1 VFYNVSLCLSSFVY
15 LVVCC
20 VPASILYFFLHL
32 LSTSQ
37 LNNTSHHITLKR
49 ITSHHTTHTLIPSTL
64 PSFTHT
70 VQILTESDIEGFT
83 EDILLENKNKIKSS
97 ARDEMS
103 RIELSEWE
111 ENVKMSSVSALP
123 HIAKIGQSKDTST
136 GKIGKDGKIIR
147 EGGPSGRVFR
157 VVAMEPQDPEGV
169 DALTPDP
176 SHQLTLE
183 DPMSHST
190 YSGTVSTGHMS
201 APMLTRSIDL
211 AYSTIVNAVRKIN
224 SEALATLDVRY
235 TARPVQA
242 PLPSTTTTTSTSSAS
257 SSSSAASSSLSSAQ
271 AMAPTFGLT
280 ATQFF
285 GIGLPFARHAIE
297 MVPESCAALLFPS
310 PTPQYRPS
318 YRLPSKVLDQS
329 DIINSSLIFS
339 LVSTTPTPHISIL
352 AFL

>member
-1 VFYNVSLCLSSFVY
+1 M
-15 LVVCC
+15 
-20 VPASILYFFLHL
+20 
-32 LSTSQ
+32 
-37 LNNTSHHITLKR
+37 
-49 ITSHHTTHTLIPSTL
+49 
-64 PSFTHT
+64 
-70 VQILTESDIEGFT
+70 
-83 EDILLENKNKIKSS
+83 ENKNKNKSS

-111 ENVKMSSVSALP
+111 ENLKMSSVGALP

-136 GKIGKDGKIIR
+136 GKIGKDGKVIR

-157 VVAMEPQDPEGV
+157 VVAMEPQDTEGV

-176 SHQLTLE
+176 SHQLTLR

-224 SEALATLDVRY
+224 SEALAALDVRY
-235 TARPVQA
+235 TSRPVQA
-242 PLPSTTTTTSTSSAS
+242 PLPSTTTTTSSAS
-257 SSSSAASSSLSSAQ
+257 SLSSAASSALSSAQ
-271 AMAPTFGLT
+271 GMAPTFGLT

-318 YRLPSKVLDQS
+318 YRLPSKVLEQS
-329 DIINSSLIFS
+329 DISNPSFTSSFIFS
-339 LVSTTPTPHISIL
+339 TPTPHISNL